1 MGWLEVLIQLR
12 SCMVNSKRRFSMHR
26 MASPLLPR
34 SWSNTDSSTSGS
46 SRIYLRLNNTDNV
59 KAAQE
64 TATQIQQMPR
74 TVSPPLLGVTVDNH
88 ITQVVDIPSCLLNKK
103 DVCLAQI
110 GHAFAEGAS
119 VHFQVGSSLERHL
132 PLLRHRFVPHH
143 LPPPSHEQTR
153 RPRP

>member
-1 MGWLEVLIQLR
+1 
-12 SCMVNSKRRFSMHR
+12 MVNSKRRFSVHK

-34 SWSNTDSSTSGS
+34 SWRNTDSSTSGS
-46 SRIYLRLNNTDNV
+46 SRIYLRLNNTDNI

-64 TATQIQQMPR
+64 MATQIQQMPR
-74 TVSPPLLGVTVDNH
+74 TVSPPLFGVTVDNN
-88 ITQVVDIPSCLLNKK
+88 ITQVVDILSCLLNIQ
-103 DVCLAQI
+103 DVYLAQI
-110 GHAFAEGAS
+110 GHAFAEGARM
-119 VHFQVGSSLERHL
+119 HFQVGSLLERRL